1 MLTIPQLPSTTP
13 TLAETMRT
21 CLLWAGLS
29 RAHGNQP
36 YVLGNPK
43 AWLGTAYHEVLEAL
57 PASASGGAGTALLQ
71 RAEARWNQAVA
82 RLEEAAARHP
92 LNHRFGSAT
101 TWRGYYLVLETLR
114 LRMAE
119 LAGTF
124 GTGKPSG
131 TGESKTWAL
140 REEECSAL
148 SGKLRGR
155 IDLVRGDALIDFKTG
170 ALYEPEDADAPPS
183 LKAGYVR
190 QLRIYAYLVYAA
202 TGWRPRR
209 GLLYPLAG
217 PPVEVDLEASACE
230 AEAAEAVRRLEQYNS
245 AVAGGGDLKRL
256 ASPSAEA
263 CRWCPFKTICPAF
276 WTSAD
281 ESWAG
286 TLDGEAVA
294 GRLTKPPQA
303 VHGGVAWSV
312 AFAVDA
318 GTEAHQEIVIAPLS
332 AAVHPSIPQ
341 LYQGARVRIVGLGR
355 RSNGALFPTQR
366 TIMLPEADAPT
377 LQLAASPIG
386 SATTKLAFDAPQE
399 GEEKMVSPMTVTCC
413 CCKKKVQLEAN
424 PPEPLAELA
433 GWVSIDKKPV
443 CSDCLALF
451 TEEDWE
457 WCTQPPRP
465 LGLSEIARLM
475 PGDTEPL

>member
-21 CLLWAGLS
+21 CLLWAGFA
-29 RAHGNQP
+29 RAPGSQP

-57 PASASGGAGTALLQ
+57 PALASGGAGTALWQ
-71 RAEARWNQAVA
+71 RAEAHWQQAVA

-92 LNHRFGSAT
+92 LNHRFGPAT

-114 LRMAE
+114 LRIAE
-119 LAGTF
+119 LAGAL
-124 GTGKPSG
+124 GTGGASY
-131 TGESKTWAL
+131 TGESKTWAW
-140 REEECSAL
+140 REKEFSAL
-148 SGKLRGR
+148 AGKLRGR
-155 IDLVRGDALIDFKTG
+155 IDLVRGDELIDFKTG
-170 ALYEPEDADAPPS
+170 ALYEHDDAEAPPAV
-183 LKAGYVR
+183 KAGYVR
-190 QLRIYAYLVYAA
+190 QLRIYACLVYAA

-217 PPVEVDLEASACE
+217 PPVEVDLEAAACE

-281 ESWAG
+281 ASWAG
-286 TLDGEAVA
+286 RLDGEAGA

-303 VHGGVAWSV
+303 VRGGAAWST
-312 AFAVDA
+312 ALAVDA
-318 GTEAHQEIVIAPLS
+318 GTIGRQEIVIAPLS
-332 AAVHPSIPQ
+332 AAVHTAIPQ

-355 RSNGALFPTQR
+355 RSNGLLFPTQR
-366 TIMLPEADAPT
+366 TTLLPEADAPT
-377 LQLAASPIG
+377 LQLAA
-386 SATTKLAFDAPQE
+386 AP
-399 GEEKMVSPMTVTCC
+399 
-413 CCKKKVQLEAN
+413 
-424 PPEPLAELA
+424 
-433 GWVSIDKKPV
+433 
-443 CSDCLALF
+443 
-451 TEEDWE
+451 
-457 WCTQPPRP
+457 R
-465 LGLSEIARLM
+465 
-475 PGDTEPL
+475 

>member
-57 PASASGGAGTALLQ
+57 PALASGGAGTALLQ

-119 LAGTF
+119 LAGAF
-124 GTGKPSG
+124 GTRKPSG

-140 REEECSAL
+140 REEEFSAL

-155 IDLVRGDALIDFKTG
+155 IDLVRGDELIDFKTG
-170 ALYEPEDADAPPS
+170 ALYEHEDADAPPS
-183 LKAGYVR
+183 LKAAYVR

-202 TGWRPRR
+202 TGWWPHR

-217 PPVEVDLEASACE
+217 PPVEVHLESSACE
-230 AEAAEAVRRLEQYNS
+230 AEASEAVRQLEQYNS
-245 AVAGGGDLKRL
+245 AVAGDGDLNLL

-276 WTSAD
+276 WASAG

-286 TLDGEAVA
+286 SLDGEVVS
-294 GRLTKPPQA
+294 GHLSKTPQA
-303 VHGGVAWSV
+303 IHGGAAWSI
-312 AFAVDA
+312 ALAVDA
-318 GTEAHQEIVIAPLS
+318 GTMPHQEMAISPLRAS
-332 AAVHPSIPQ
+332 MHTSISQ
-341 LYQGARVRIVGLGR
+341 LCQDARVRIVGLGR
-355 RSNGALFPTQR
+355 RSNGSLFTSQR
-366 TIMLPEADAPT
+366 TVVLPEADAPAI
-377 LQLAASPIG
+377 QLSASAIP
-386 SATTKLAFDAPQE
+386 
-399 GEEKMVSPMTVTCC
+399 
-413 CCKKKVQLEAN
+413 AN
-424 PPEPLAELA
+424 
-433 GWVSIDKKPV
+433 
-443 CSDCLALF
+443 
-451 TEEDWE
+451 
-457 WCTQPPRP
+457 QR
-465 LGLSEIARLM
+465 
-475 PGDTEPL
+475 